1 MPVELDRRAFLSG
14 AGAAF
19 LLGLSPAKAERLAGA
34 RTLFVTGFMDAQRRY
49 GFAILDEAG
58 RLIYRHE
65 MPGRAHG
72 FTFSQ
77 ATGIAIGFARRPGNF
92 AIAFRPFDPQNP
104 SVFIAPKGRHF
115 YGHGAFS
122 ADGKLLYATEN
133 DYEAGEGRIGIYDAT
148 DGFRRIGEFD
158 SHGVGPHEMILMR
171 DGRTLA
177 IANGGI
183 RTHPDFGRAKLN
195 LAQMQSRIVLIDSR
209 DGAGTASFALPP
221 DHARMSLRHMVH
233 ATDGSL
239 WIGGQFE
246 GDRFAAPSPV
256 SRLDENG
263 KLTAMELPDNA
274 SGLLSGYVGAV
285 ALSADGSKVGFS
297 SPRGGGV
304 AIFDTATAKL
314 SDLVDLPRTSGLA
327 GTESGFAASS
337 EDGRFASASH
347 DLSWDNHIWACNPD
361 GSQSG

>member
-19 LLGLSPAKAERLAGA
+19 LLGLSPARAERLAGA

-49 GFAILDEAG
+49 GFAILDDAG
-58 RLIYRHE
+58 KLVYRHE

-72 FTFSQ
+72 FTFSP
-77 ATGIAIGFARRPGNF
+77 ATGMAVGFARRPGNF
-92 AIAFRPFDPQNP
+92 AIAFRPLDPQDP
-104 SVFIAPKGRHF
+104 SVFMAPEGRHF
-115 YGHGAFS
+115 YGHGTFS
-122 ADGKLLYATEN
+122 QDGRLLYATEN

-148 DGFRRIGEFD
+148 DDFHRIGQFD

-209 DGAGTASFALPP
+209 DGAKRASFALPS
-221 DHARMSLRHMVH
+221 DYARMSLRHMVH
-233 ATDGSL
+233 AGDGSL

-263 KLTAMELPDNA
+263 ALTAISLPETA

-285 ALSADGSKVGFS
+285 ALSADGSRVGFS
-297 SPRGGGV
+297 SPRGGGI
-304 AIFDTATAKL
+304 AIFDTASARL
-314 SDLVDLPRTSGLA
+314 ADLIDLPRTSGLA
-327 GTESGFAASS
+327 GSKTGFAASS
-337 EDGRFASASH
+337 EDGRFANTCH
-347 DLSWDNHIWACNPD
+347 DVSWDNHIWACRTGD
-361 GSQSG
+361 SRSG